1 MQAVFYYY
9 NNMPKVKQEPFS
21 ILFARFS
28 LFLVYFWFGILKV
41 FDLSPATPLVNALQ
55 EQTLPFIQAS
65 QFIFL
70 FGIFE
75 VLIGIGFLI
84 RRFTKV
90 VFYIFLF
97 HMATTIMPLFVLP
110 QVVWVNSFIPTLE
123 GQYIIKN
130 IVLISLALF
139 IYQYHEKK
147 K

>member
-1 MQAVFYYY
+1 MQVVFYYHD
-9 NNMPKVKQEPFS
+9 NMKKISPEPFS

-55 EQTLPFIQAS
+55 EQTLPFIQAQ

-70 FGIFE
+70 FGVFE
-75 VLIGIGFLI
+75 VLLGVGFLV
-84 RRFTKV
+84 RRLTTI
-90 VFYIFLF
+90 VFYVFLF
-97 HMATTIMPLFVLP
+97 HMVTTIMPLFILP
-110 QVVWVNSFIPTLE
+110 QAVWVSFLVPTLE

-139 IYQYHEKK
+139 IYNYNKK
-147 K
+147 G

>member
-1 MQAVFYYY
+1 
-9 NNMPKVKQEPFS
+9 MPKVKQEPFS

-41 FDLSPATPLVNALQ
+41 FDLSPATPLVNSLQ
-55 EQTLPFIQAS
+55 EQTLPFIQAQ

-70 FGIFE
+70 FGLFE
-75 VLIGIGFLI
+75 VVIGIGFLI
-84 RRFTKV
+84 PRITKV
-90 VFYIFLF
+90 VFYVFLF

-110 QVVWVNSFIPTLE
+110 QVVWVNLFIPTLE

-130 IVLISLALF
+130 IVLIALAFLV
-139 IYQYHEKK
+139 YQYHEKK

>member
-1 MQAVFYYY
+1 M
-9 NNMPKVKQEPFS
+9 VKIEKEPFS

-55 EQTLPFIQAS
+55 AQTIPFMNPS

-84 RRFTKV
+84 PRLTKII
-90 VFYIFLF
+90 FYVFLF
-97 HMATTIMPLFVLP
+97 HMITTIMPLVILP
-110 QVVWVNSFIPTLE
+110 QVVWVGRFIPTLE

-130 IVLISLALF
+130 IVLISLAVF

>member
-1 MQAVFYYY
+1 
-9 NNMPKVKQEPFS
+9 MPKVKQEPFS

>member
-1 MQAVFYYY
+1 V
-9 NNMPKVKQEPFS
+9 VKIEKEPFS

-55 EQTLPFIQAS
+55 AQTIPFMNPS

-84 RRFTKV
+84 PRLTKII
-90 VFYIFLF
+90 FYVFLF
-97 HMATTIMPLFVLP
+97 HMITTIMPLVILP
-110 QVVWVNSFIPTLE
+110 QVVWVGRFIPTLE

-130 IVLISLALF
+130 IVLISLAVF